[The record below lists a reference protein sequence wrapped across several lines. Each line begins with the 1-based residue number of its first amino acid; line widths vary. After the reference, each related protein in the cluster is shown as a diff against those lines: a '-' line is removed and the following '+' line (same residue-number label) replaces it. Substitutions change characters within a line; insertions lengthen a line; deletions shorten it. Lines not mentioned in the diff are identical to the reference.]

1 LSTKIEQL
9 QWRRSKVVEMRARGM
24 SQARR
29 DLDKNLFESKMRIS
43 REYAMTIVDYV
54 LTLRSEINLTDSKGL
69 P

>member
-29 DLDKNLFESKMRIS
+29 DLDKNSFESKDQNLSLINGSIIAASLSFLPSQIMSINT
-43 REYAMTIVDYV
+43 AM
-54 LTLRSEINLTDSKGL
+54 N
-69 P
+69 